1 MEQWLV
7 IAGIVGA
14 VFSVILIGAVIRRVN
29 WLTAEADQALIHLVI
44 RVLMPALILDVM
56 VGNPRLQDAA
66 NVTLPPLAGLTELAV
81 GLIVALLFARLL
93 GPMMGMRDGRQ
104 QRTFAAC
111 VACFNYGYIPLPL
124 VEKLFDHDRGTLGV
138 LFVHN
143 LGVEIG
149 IWTIVLMT
157 IQGGMQRG
165 WYKRLIN
172 APLITILAALILNSL
187 HVQRELVPGFIMQA
201 LHMLSVCAV
210 PTALILV
217 GATVADHLA
226 EAKLH
231 AGLKVIGGACVLR
244 LGAIPVLFL
253 LAAMMLPASVELK
266 RVMVVQAA
274 MPSAVFPIVL
284 AKHYGGD
291 TSTAVRVAMGTTL
304 VSLLTMPLWLS
315 GGLEWLGL
323 Y

>member
-7 IAGIVGA
+7 IAGIVAA
-14 VFSVILIGAVIRRVN
+14 VFSVMLIGALIRRAN

-66 NVTLPPLAGLTELAV
+66 NVTLPPVVGFVAVCIGLGLSLLA
-81 GLIVALLFARLL
+81 ARLL
-93 GPMMGMRDGRQ
+93 GPRLGMHDRRQ

-111 VACFNYGYIPLPL
+111 VGVFNYGYLPLPL
-124 VEKLFDHDRGTLGV
+124 VERLFDHDRGTLGV

-143 LGVEIG
+143 LGVEIA

-157 IQGGMQRG
+157 IQGGVRRD
-165 WYKRLIN
+165 WYKQLLN
-172 APLITILAALILNSL
+172 APLITILAALLINCLP
-187 HVQRELVPGFIMQA
+187 VQREQIPGFLMQA

-210 PTALILV
+210 PMALILV

-231 AGLKVIGGACVLR
+231 AGLKVIGGACLLR
-244 LGAIPVLFL
+244 LGVIPVLFV
-253 LAAMMLPASVELK
+253 LAAALLPASMELK

-274 MPSAVFPIVL
+274 MPTAVFPIVL

-291 TSTAVRVAMGTTL
+291 ASTAVRVMLGTTL

-315 GGLEWLGL
+315 GGLGWLNL